1 METNVLD
8 LAKDKKIADFANIVK
23 DEIRKKV
30 MNNDYIKNKSD
41 EINKYSEI
49 AKTMSKINKVDDE
62 NKPESKVDDVTP
74 EENKSEVKTDDVTP
88 EENNSE
94 VKPDDVTPPEEQ

>member
-74 EENKSEVKTDDVTP
+74 EVKTDDVTP